1 MLFAQVAAPIALKK
15 RLIEMASTKRVAHA
29 LLFLGTDGGAQ
40 LPLAIAFAQY
50 LFCHNP
56 TETDSCNVCPS
67 CIKINKLAHPD
78 LNLVFPIALSKD
90 VRFSDHLLTEFRDA
104 FLEFPYLNIND
115 WFNALDAENKQP
127 IIAKDESNEII
138 RKLSYTS
145 YEGRGKVMLI
155 WMPEKMNT
163 DAANKILKI
172 LEEPP
177 EDTFFF
183 LVSSASDGLLPTIIS
198 RTQLIKVNN
207 PSSNEIATVIS
218 AAFNLSQGHAQ
229 QVAELSQQNPC
240 EAFLLADE
248 NIASTQNFILFQ
260 TFMRCCLRFDAFK
273 ISNWVDDFARI
284 GREKQKQFLIYAL
297 HTFRNC
303 IMMKHLPAAVSGTDE
318 EKEFLQK
325 FHPYINTQNHEGLT
339 ELFNKAF
346 YHIERNVSAK
356 ILFMD
361 VALKTN
367 ELLNAVQHSA
377 KPSTKQ

>member
-15 RLIEMASTKRVAHA
+15 RLIEMASTKKVAHA
-29 LLFLGTDGGAQ
+29 LLFLGNDGGAQ

-50 LFCHNP
+50 MFCHHP
-56 TETDSCNVCPS
+56 GEVDSCNICPS
-67 CIKINKLAHPD
+67 CIKINKLVHPD
-78 LNLVFPIALSKD
+78 LNFVFPIALSKD
-90 VRFSDHLLTEFRDA
+90 VRFSDHVITEFRET
-104 FLEFPYLNIND
+104 FLAFPYLTIND

-145 YEGRGKVMLI
+145 YEGRGKIMLI
-155 WMPEKMNT
+155 WMPEKMNA

-177 EDTFFF
+177 EETYFF

-207 PSSNEIATVIS
+207 PSANEIAQVIS
-218 AAFNLSQGHAQ
+218 ASFNLSQDHAQ
-229 QVAELSQQNPC
+229 QVAALAQHNPR

-273 ISNWVDDFARI
+273 ISIWVDDFARI

-303 IMMKHLPAAVSGTDE
+303 ILAKHLPTAVSGTNE

-325 FHPYINTQNHEGLT
+325 FHPYINAQNHEGLT
-339 ELFNKAF
+339 EIFNKAF

-367 ELLNAVQHSA
+367 ELLNASA
-377 KPSTKQ
+377 IQRSQ

>member
-1 MLFAQVAAPIALKK
+1 MLFTQVAAPIALKK
-15 RLIEMASTKRVAHA
+15 RLIEMVSTKRVAHA
-29 LLFLGTDGGAQ
+29 LLFLGNDGGSQ
-40 LPLAIAFAQY
+40 LSLAIAFAQY
-50 LFCHNP
+50 LLCQHP
-56 TETDSCNVCPS
+56 TSVDSCGACSS

-90 VRFSDHLLTEFRDA
+90 VRFSDHLVAEFRET
-104 FLEFPYLNIND
+104 FLAFPYLNLND

-198 RTQLIKVNN
+198 RTQLIKVGL
-207 PSSNEIATVIS
+207 PTTSEITSVIT
-218 AAFNLSQGHAQ
+218 AAFNVSQGHAQ
-229 QVAELSQQNPC
+229 HLAELAQQNPR

-248 NIASTQNFILFQ
+248 NIASTQNFVLFQ

-273 ISNWVDDFARI
+273 MSAWVDDFARI

-303 IMMKHLPAAVSGTDE
+303 ILMKHLPAALSGTDE

-325 FHPYINTQNHEGLT
+325 FHPYINTLNHEGLT
-339 ELFNKAF
+339 ELFDKAF

-367 ELLNAVQHSA
+367 ELLN
-377 KPSTKQ
+377 KK